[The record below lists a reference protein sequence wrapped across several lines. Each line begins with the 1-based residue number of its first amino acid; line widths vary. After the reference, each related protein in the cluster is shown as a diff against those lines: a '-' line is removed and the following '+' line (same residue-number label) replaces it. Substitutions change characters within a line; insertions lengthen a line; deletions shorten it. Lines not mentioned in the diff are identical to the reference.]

1 VRFVCTCW
9 PHVHVGSIQKW
20 CDIVCGAGP
29 TLLDSRHNDWCPF
42 KLIPT
47 ARKPMKGLKLVSTNW
62 GGKNN
67 WWRWPKISR
76 VGKRCLVSIPSD
88 HHCERNNE
96 MIKPNLQKSGRK
108 KRFFFS
114 VVTISKLCL
123 LKKEQN
129 LLCWDARKLI
139 LSKNQIQTRGRSVLS
154 KQPDCGWPIFS
165 WRQDPEFD
173 SSNKTKSKN
182 EESGS

>member
-1 VRFVCTCW
+1 MTGAHSNWSPLRENQWNDQIWSQQIGGGETIGEGDQKFR
-9 PHVHVGSIQKW
+9 GSAK
-20 CDIVCGAGP
+20 DA
-29 TLLDSRHNDWCPF
+29 LCPF
-42 KLIPT
+42 PLIT
-47 ARKPMKGLKLVSTNW
+47 IAKETMKWSNRIS
-62 GGKNN
+62 KNRGEKN
-67 WWRWPKISR
+67 
-76 VGKRCLVSIPSD
+76 D
-88 HHCERNNE
+88 
-96 MIKPNLQKSGRK
+96 
-108 KRFFFS
+108 FFS